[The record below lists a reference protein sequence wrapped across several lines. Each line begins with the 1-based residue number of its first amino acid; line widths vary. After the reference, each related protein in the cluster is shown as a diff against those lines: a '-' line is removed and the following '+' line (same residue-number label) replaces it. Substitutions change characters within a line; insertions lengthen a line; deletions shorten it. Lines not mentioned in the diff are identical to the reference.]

1 MKLLEKFFY
10 HACAY
15 TVAISVLF
23 FIFAAFTDLESIS
36 ISIGRYFLI
45 VAFGFFISGAEFI
58 FSTKLHTI
66 IKYSIHFISLFIAF
80 FFIFVGIGT
89 ASNGFSAPFVFSAV
103 IIFTLIYFIIFLC
116 VFLAKRVAKRVSS
129 TEAKKTEAA
138 KESYQPRFK

>member
-58 FSTKLHTI
+58 FSTKLHTL
-66 IKYSIHFISLFIAF
+66 IKYAIHFVSLFIAF
-80 FFIFVGIGT
+80 FFIFIGIGT
-89 ASNGFSAPFVFSAV
+89 ASNGFGAPFVFSAI
-103 IIFTLIYFIIFLC
+103 IIFSIIYFIIFLC
-116 VFLAKRVAKRVSS
+116 IFLAKRVAMRVSS
-129 TEAKKTEAA
+129 AEAKKAEVK
-138 KESYQPRFK
+138 KENYQPRFK